1 MHRVVSTTRRLIV
14 TLLVVWA
21 TAAALLAVRPLDPG
35 PTALAITDWPLWFS
49 VPVVVLGW
57 LILVASWSVALCL
70 PIVGYALLVHGRPW
84 RDTPTDP
91 RSAPRH
97 LPAQRQA
104 VFSALVDDT
113 LLRTRPN
120 SAQGRV

>member
-21 TAAALLAVRPLDPG
+21 TAAVLLAVRPLDPG
-35 PTALAITDWPLWFS
+35 PTALAIADWPLWFS

-70 PIVGYALLVHGRPW
+70 PLIIPLVLVVVALSVGTYL
-84 RDTPTDP
+84 D
-91 RSAPRH
+91 
-97 LPAQRQA
+97 
-104 VFSALVDDT
+104 
-113 LLRTRPN
+113 RTRKSRTP
-120 SAQGRV
+120 QKEEHDK